1 MRLQLCLRLESDATF
16 GRGEGLAGLV
26 DEEIEYDVATGLPF
40 VRGRTL
46 KGLLVEECANLLF
59 ALQKANSST
68 LPQIEAAAERLF
80 GQPGSDLKS
89 TALLHVGPALLP
101 EELREVVRYEI
112 ERNDLKPAEV
122 LESLTAIRRQTAI
135 DEERGAP
142 EKESLRSMRVV
153 LRKTSFWAWLDFA
166 EVPGTDDQASKDDQ
180 MLEDDLALLAACALS
195 VRRGGIGRNRG
206 RGRLCLRLL
215 DEQGGDITRQHFEHF
230 ERLVMG
236 E

>member
-1 MRLQLCLRLESDATF
+1 MQRLQLRLHLESDATF

-59 ALQKANSST
+59 ALQTAGSLALPT
-68 LPQIEAAAERLF
+68 LEKSAGRLF
-80 GQPGSDLKS
+80 GRPGSDLES
-89 TALLHVGPALLP
+89 AALLHFGPALLP
-101 EELREVVRYEI
+101 QQLHEAVRYGI
-112 ERNDLKPAEV
+112 EHDELKPADV

-142 EKESLRSMRVV
+142 EKGSLRSMRVV
-153 LRKTSFWAWLDFA
+153 LRQTGFRARLDFA
-166 EVPGTDDQASKDDQ
+166 DDPQ
-180 MLEDDLALLAACALS
+180 EDDLALLAACALS

-206 RGRLCLRLL
+206 RGRLSLRLL
-215 DEQGGDITRQHFEHF
+215 DEQGSDVTPEPHFEHF
-230 ERLVMG
+230 KQLLVG
-236 E
+236 GQA